1 MSARAWS
8 RWQAAGTHF
17 LICVAIAA
25 TVVTLM
31 LTLWYP
37 GPLFDAAGG
46 SGLLFILV
54 GVDVTLGPL
63 LTLVVFKAGKPGM
76 AFDLTVIALLQVAA
90 LLYGGSVVFLA
101 RPAFIVFVKDR
112 FEVVSAA
119 ELAPEDLAAARYPQF
134 RKAPIGGPGLA
145 AAEMPA
151 NPEERRKVIE
161 AALAGRD
168 MQQLPR
174 LWVPYDKARAEVLSK
189 AKPLVY
195 FRKDSDV
202 GPAVNAYL
210 AGESAGAKDKPAL
223 LLRTRFAWLVVIVD
237 PKTAEPVKMLLG
249 KTISS

>member
-1 MSARAWS
+1 MTKKALS
-8 RWQAAGTHF
+8 RWQAAGMHF
-17 LICVAIAA
+17 LICVAIAIV
-25 TVVTLM
+25 VVTLM
-31 LTLWYP
+31 LELWYP
-37 GPLFDAAGG
+37 RPLFEAAGG
-46 SGLLFILV
+46 NDLLFIIV
-54 GVDVTLGPL
+54 GVDVVLGPL
-63 LTLVVFKAGKPGM
+63 LTLVVFRAGKRGM
-76 AFDLTVIALLQVAA
+76 KFDLTVIGLVQLAA
-90 LLYGGSVVFLA
+90 LIYGAHIIYLA

-174 LWVPYDKARAEVLSK
+174 LWVPYDTARAEVLSK
-189 AKPLVY
+189 AKPLEY

-202 GPAVNAYL
+202 GAAVNAYL
-210 AGESAGAKDKPAL
+210 AGEGAGAKDKPAL